1 MINFFQIEELDNN
14 NMTLQKIRSNL
25 AAQLDE
31 QKRIADDESKERGFL
46 LGKYRHRWWWSLEEA
61 RLAWC

>member
-1 MINFFQIEELDNN
+1 
-14 NMTLQKIRSNL
+14 MTLQKIRANL

-46 LGKYRHRWWWSLEEA
+46 LGKYRLVIQIISSFDSSHQIQ
-61 RLAWC
+61 